1 MSPKLDWLEGFAE
14 FAEDLNFTRAAA
26 RLHMS
31 QPALHTQV
39 RKLAEALEVSLYERR
54 GRRLVLTDAGI
65 EALRF
70 AREMRSRTQDFIA
83 SVRGHAPTSPLI
95 LAAGEGSFLYLL
107 GPAIRSFVRSAVA
120 PLRLLTRAA
129 EPAIEAVRVGDA
141 QLAVAVAAEV
151 PDQLQGQPLAEFQ
164 HVAVVPKTH
173 RLATRTKISL
183 ASLAGEALVVPAQG
197 SRLRQTLA
205 TGFSA
210 SGHELSVA
218 VEASGW
224 EPMLHFASLGLGPAV
239 VNGCCRVPRGM
250 VGVPVSDLPRVRY
263 LLLHAPGALGDSRVA
278 ALHATVLRKTGN
290 TRGSSG
296 KRG

>member
-1 MSPKLDWLEGFAE
+1 MVSPKLDWLEGFAE

-39 RKLAEALEVSLYERR
+39 RKLGEALEVSLYERR

-70 AREMRSRTQDFIA
+70 AREMRSRTRDFIA
-83 SVRGHAPTSPLI
+83 SVRGQAPTSPLVF
-95 LAAGEGSFLYLL
+95 AAGEGAFLYLL

-129 EPAIEAVRVGDA
+129 EPAIEAVRLGDA

-151 PDQLQGQPLAEFQ
+151 PDQLEGHLLAEVP
-164 HVAVVPKTH
+164 HVAVVPRSH
-173 RLATRTKISL
+173 ALAGRKRIPL
-183 ASLAGEALVVPAQG
+183 ASLAGEALVVPPQG

-210 SGHELSVA
+210 SGHELAVA

-239 VNGCCRVPRGM
+239 VNGCCRVPRAM
-250 VGVPVSDLPRVRY
+250 VGVPISDLPRVRY
-263 LLLHAPGALGDSRVA
+263 LLLHARGALDDPRLA
-278 ALHATVLRKTGN
+278 ALHAAVVGKS
-290 TRGSSG
+290 GS
-296 KRG
+296 

>member
-39 RKLAEALEVSLYERR
+39 RKLGEALEVSLYERR

-70 AREMRSRTQDFIA
+70 AREMRTRTRDFVA
-83 SVRGHAPTSPLI
+83 SVRGQAPTSPLVF
-95 LAAGEGSFLYLL
+95 AAGEGAFLYLL

-129 EPAIEAVRVGDA
+129 EPAIEAVRLGDA

-151 PDQLQGQPLAEFQ
+151 PDQLEGHVLAEVP
-164 HVAVVPKTH
+164 HVAVVPKSH
-173 RLATRTKISL
+173 PLAERKRVAL
-183 ASLAGEALVVPAQG
+183 ASLAGEPLVVPPQG

-210 SGHELSVA
+210 SGHELAVS

-224 EPMLHFASLGLGPAV
+224 EPMLHFASLGLGPAI

-250 VGVPVSDLPRVRY
+250 VGVPISDLPRVRY
-263 LLLHAPGALGDSRVA
+263 LLLHARGALADPRLA
-278 ALHATVLRKTGN
+278 ALHATVISKI
-290 TRGSSG
+290 GS
-296 KRG
+296 

>member
-1 MSPKLDWLEGFAE
+1 MSPKLDWLEAFAE

-54 GRRLVLTDAGI
+54 GRRLLLTDAGV

-70 AREMRSRTQDFIA
+70 AREMRSRTHDFIA
-83 SVRGHAPTSPLI
+83 SVRGRAPTSPI
-95 LAAGEGSFLYLL
+95 VFAAGEGAFLYLL
-107 GPAIRSFVRSAVA
+107 GPAIRGFVRSAVA

-129 EPAIEAVRVGDA
+129 EPAIEAVRLGDA

-151 PDQLQGQPLAEFQ
+151 PDQLEGVVLAEVP
-164 HVAVVPKTH
+164 HIAVVPKSH
-173 RLATRTKISL
+173 PLAARKRIAL
-183 ASLAGEALVVPAQG
+183 AALAGEPLVVPAQG

-205 TGFSA
+205 VGFGA
-210 SGHELSVA
+210 SGHELAVA

-239 VNGCCRVPRGM
+239 VNGCCRVPRSM
-250 VGVPVSDLPRVRY
+250 VGIPISDLPRVRY
-263 LLLHAPGALGDSRVA
+263 LLLHARGALADPRLA
-278 ALHATVLRKTGN
+278 ALHDAILDK
-290 TRGSSG
+290 S
-296 KRG
+296 

>member
-39 RKLAEALEVSLYERR
+39 RKLAESLEVSLYERR
-54 GRRLVLTDAGI
+54 GRQLVLTDAGV

-70 AREMRSRTQDFIA
+70 AREMRSRTRDFVA
-83 SVRGHAPTSPLI
+83 SVHGRAPTTPLV
-95 LAAGEGSFLYLL
+95 LAAGEGAYLYLL
-107 GPAIRSFVRSAVA
+107 GPAIRSFVRSDSA

-129 EPAIEAVRVGDA
+129 EPAINAVRLGDA

-151 PDQLQGQPLAEFQ
+151 PDQLEGHTLAEVP
-164 HVAVVPKTH
+164 HVAVVPKSH
-173 RLATRTKISL
+173 RLASRKRISL
-183 ASLAGEALVVPAQG
+183 ASLAAEPLVVPPQG
-197 SRLRQTLA
+197 SGLRQTLA
-205 TGFSA
+205 TGFAA
-210 SGHELSVA
+210 SGHDLSVA

-239 VNGCCRVPRGM
+239 VNGCCRVPRAM
-250 VGVPVSDLPRVRY
+250 AAIPISDLPRVRY
-263 LLLHAPGALGDSRVA
+263 LLLNAKGALTDPRLAS
-278 ALHATVLRKTGN
+278 LHSAVMEKT
-290 TRGSSG
+290 RE
-296 KRG
+296 